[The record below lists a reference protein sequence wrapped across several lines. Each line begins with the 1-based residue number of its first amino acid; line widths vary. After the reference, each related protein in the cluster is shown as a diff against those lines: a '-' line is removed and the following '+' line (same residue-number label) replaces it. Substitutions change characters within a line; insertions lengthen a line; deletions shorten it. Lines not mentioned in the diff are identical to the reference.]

1 MKLGTVVLISG
12 GLATV
17 ALLIA
22 LQAAKAKA
30 SPEIPKIPA
39 AEIPTRNDILASQS
53 IAELNAYYNLISELF
68 IIGKIDRDTYQG
80 LYDAYYDR
88 WHELL
93 GVS

>member
-22 LQAAKAKA
+22 LQAGKAGA
-30 SPEIPKIPA
+30 VPVIPT
-39 AEIPTRNDILASQS
+39 AEIPTEAEIMASQS
-53 IAELNAYYNLISELF
+53 IAELNAYYRLISELS
-68 IIGKIDRDTYQG
+68 ILGKIDSTTYQY
-80 LYDAYYDR
+80 LYAAYLDR
-88 WHELL
+88 WYELL